1 MLETVF
7 EILQVSFGVAFL
19 VLMLLGT
26 AFWVWMLVDCATKE
40 PSHGNEK
47 LIWVLVI
54 ILTHWI
60 GAAIYYFVRRP
71 SRMAAT
77 GA

>member
-26 AFWVWMLVDCATKE
+26 AFWIWMLVDCATKV
-40 PSHGNEK
+40 PSQGNEK
-47 LIWVLVI
+47 LIWVLI
-54 ILTHWI
+54 IVLTHWI

-71 SRMAAT
+71 SRMAET
-77 GA
+77 GS

>member
-1 MLETVF
+1 MLETFV

-19 VLMLLGT
+19 VVMLLGT
-26 AFWVWMLVDCATKE
+26 AFWIWMLVDCATKE
-40 PSHGNEK
+40 PSQGNEK
-47 LIWVLVI
+47 LIWVLI
-54 ILTHWI
+54 IVLTHWI

-71 SRMAAT
+71 IRIAEV